1 MYNPIV
7 LEQVAS
13 GRKEAADWSAIN
25 SEESTRVDNRGHWY
39 FIIVLQDVLR
49 TLRPLYSSSSAAE
62 PEARTQTEAAEENTI
77 NPFDILEVEEAG
89 EGCYPLPT
97 AAAPKEK
104 KPAAI
109 YTIQVD
115 GE

>member
-1 MYNPIV
+1 MYNLIV

-13 GRKEAADWSAIN
+13 GRKEAADWNAID

-39 FIIVLQDVLR
+39 FILVLQDVLR

-62 PEARTQTEAAEENTI
+62 ENTI
-77 NPFDILEVEEAG
+77 NPFDILEVEEVG
-89 EGCYPLPT
+89 EGCYPLPI

>member
-13 GRKEAADWSAIN
+13 GRKEAADWNAIN
-25 SEESTRVDNRGHWY
+25 SEESTRFDNRGDRH
-39 FIIVLQDVLR
+39 FILVLQDMLR
-49 TLRPLYSSSSAAE
+49 TLRPLCGSSSAAT
-62 PEARTQTEAAEENTI
+62 PEAGTQTEATLENTI